1 MRRVRLRVEC
11 NLDRPPFKANDN
23 HKLISGWLPI
33 AAHSLERGPKCDEE
47 EGMEMELCFLS
58 LGGLLVGRLLN
69 TSYLVT
75 LAVHLLHEHQKLQ
88 QLHRT

>member
-47 EGMEMELCFLS
+47 EEDGDGTVFLVIR
-58 LGGLLVGRLLN
+58 GIVGR
-69 TSYLVT
+69 SV
-75 LAVHLLHEHQKLQ
+75 A
-88 QLHRT
+88 